1 MSGDEKKQAQ
11 YALFVLFGIN
21 LMNFYD
27 RQIPAAVTE
36 LLRLE
41 WQLNDTQLGVLATA
55 FTLIY
60 AVAGV
65 PLGRLAD
72 RGARTKVLAYG
83 VTFWSALTAASG
95 LAINYGTMFAARL
108 GVGIGEASCSPAANS
123 LIGDLYPAQRRARA
137 ISVFML
143 GLPIGIFLS
152 NLISGS
158 LAQAYGWRVPFFIA
172 VIPGIFLAFL
182 ALRIREPK
190 RGAAEIYQTAPAAAA
205 PIESPYRSV
214 LSIPTM
220 WWIILSGAL
229 HNFNAYAV
237 NAFMPAF
244 LGRYHGMSLQ
254 QANTISAFVLGAVG
268 VVGLLAGGWAA
279 DWMRSKRANGRMLLS
294 ALSLAVS
301 TPCVYLALSQP
312 KGSMLPF
319 IILMGIGWMLIYV
332 YYVTVYPAIQDV
344 VAPGLRGT
352 AMALYFFAMY
362 VLGGSFGTTILG
374 KLSDHY
380 ATRAMEQAG
389 ATAMEPAF
397 RAAGLHDAFY
407 VVPLVSLLLTLVL
420 LAGAR
425 TIANDMDKLQRRL
438 RDSSKKESASTPVVV
453 AENA

>member
-83 VTFWSALTAASG
+83 VTFWSVLTAASG
-95 LAINYGTMFAARL
+95 LAVNYGTMFAARL

-137 ISVFML
+137 ISIFML

-158 LAQAYGWRVPFFIA
+158 LAQAYNWRVPFFVA
-172 VIPGIFLAFL
+172 VIPGLLLAVF

-190 RGAAEIYQTAPAAAA
+190 RGAAESYQISAAAA

-244 LGRYHGMSLQ
+244 LGRYHGLSLQ

-268 VVGLLAGGWAA
+268 VVGLLAGGWGA
-279 DWMRSKRANGRMLLS
+279 DWMRSKRANGRLLLS
-294 ALSLAVS
+294 AVSLAVS
-301 TPCVYLALSQP
+301 TPCVYLALGQP

-344 VAPGLRGT
+344 VEPGLRGT

-374 KLSDHY
+374 GLSDLF
-380 ATRAMEQAG
+380 ARRAMEQAG
-389 ATAMEPAF
+389 ATVMEPAF
-397 RAAGLHDAFY
+397 RAAGLHSAFY
-407 VVPLVSLLLTLVL
+407 VVPIVSLLLTLVL
-420 LAGAR
+420 LAGSR
-425 TIANDMDKLQRRL
+425 TVANDMDKLQRRL
-438 RDSSKKESASTPVVV
+438 RARSAKETTPTPIVV